1 MFFILKSLKTIHVS
15 DIMEET
21 LRYVLTVDKNENPLE
36 GGKNYKI
43 HLPPNIPLNQ
53 FWSIIVY
60 DKETDL
66 MINTDQ
72 SWPSVHSQ
80 SSSLLINQD
89 GSIDALFGPDVQAN
103 SGFNCVKTIPEK
115 NWYMILR
122 LYGVTELSNFN
133 NWKPDEIIE
142 LYTT

>member
-1 MFFILKSLKTIHVS
+1 
-15 DIMEET
+15 MEET
-21 LRYVLTVDKNENPLE
+21 LQYVLKVDKNGNPLE

-53 FWSIIVY
+53 FWSMIVY

-66 MINTDQ
+66 IIQTDQ
-72 SWPSVHSQ
+72 NWPSVHSQ
-80 SSSLLINQD
+80 SSNLIINQD
-89 GSIDALFGPDVQAN
+89 GSVDAFFGPNVQAN
-103 SGFNCVKTIPEK
+103 SGINCVKTIPGK
-115 NWYMILR
+115 NWYLILR
-122 LYGVTELSNFN
+122 LYGVTELSNVN